1 MIVNNH
7 HKEPRREAGALGW
20 QVYRSEE
27 ISPEQT
33 KVPGAT
39 PDTGFVPTTGKAN
52 NHDASGH
59 EVGTNQVGYDFVID
73 INSLAPAE
81 GETATEKTIT
91 IEYYAEVTS
100 AAAADTGY
108 INKDLVTRRRMNVQ

>member
-1 MIVNNH
+1 MS
-7 HKEPRREAGALGW
+7 L
-20 QVYRSEE
+20 
-27 ISPEQT
+27 
-33 KVPGAT
+33 
-39 PDTGFVPTTGKAN
+39 VPTTGKAN

-100 AAAADTGY
+100 AAEADTGY